1 MRNVNPGF
9 FSLAVLISISVT
21 GQQPAP
27 SATPGPDS
35 QVEKKHV
42 LMTPEARLT
51 AARTVVVLRT
61 RGGDIPY
68 DVIRTTVEGWGRYTL
83 VPTSDKA
90 DLILEVSSS
99 GGGGDMRV
107 SSSSSTSSL
116 TGHQEQS
123 NSTSKDIAPTD
134 VTLTVVDAQNKRI
147 LWHATETARYALK
160 QKARENNL
168 VEAAERLASKFYD
181 RIESRSTHDDASRH

>member
-1 MRNVNPGF
+1 MRQSSSFFVAQRVTMRNVNPGF

-83 VPTSDKA
+83 VPTS
-90 DLILEVSSS
+90 
-99 GGGGDMRV
+99 
-107 SSSSSTSSL
+107 
-116 TGHQEQS
+116 
-123 NSTSKDIAPTD
+123 
-134 VTLTVVDAQNKRI
+134 
-147 LWHATETARYALK
+147 
-160 QKARENNL
+160 
-168 VEAAERLASKFYD
+168 
-181 RIESRSTHDDASRH
+181 